1 MPDHLMEIEP
11 DERIVEIA
19 PERLRDFKDQP
30 FKIRKDAQMD
40 YLIDSISR
48 YGILNP
54 LIVRPL
60 PEGVYEIISGHRR
73 KYAAEKLGYRKLPVI
88 IRNLKDEDA
97 IISLVDSNV
106 YREMIP
112 ISEKALAY
120 KMKYNAIKRKSGRRK
135 GSRTGVHNR
144 TKKTVDVMAG
154 EVGESSRQLQRY
166 LKIAELIPELLE
178 MLDEGR
184 LSFNPA
190 YEAAFLTPDQQRD
203 LAKAIDFTQSSP
215 SVSQAQRMKK
225 ISQDHGL
232 TLEEIKSILCEV
244 KKGDITRVTF
254 KNEQLRRFFPRNYTN
269 DQIKQAILDLLQNR
283 SKQH

>member
-40 YLIDSISR
+40 NLIDSISR

-73 KYAAEKLGYRKLPVI
+73 KYAAEKLGYRKFPVI

-135 GSRTGVHNR
+135 
-144 TKKTVDVMAG
+144 
-154 EVGESSRQLQRY
+154 LQRY

-190 YEAAFLTPDQQRD
+190 YEAAFLTPDQQRN
-203 LAKAIDFTQSSP
+203 LAKAIDFT
-215 SVSQAQRMKK
+215 
-225 ISQDHGL
+225 
-232 TLEEIKSILCEV
+232 
-244 KKGDITRVTF
+244 
-254 KNEQLRRFFPRNYTN
+254 
-269 DQIKQAILDLLQNR
+269 
-283 SKQH
+283 